1 MASLSAL
8 TTLVDLAARDAEDAA
23 KKLGACVRQREEA
36 SQKLDLLTQYRDD
49 YAKRCQADMASGIG
63 AAQFNNFQV
72 FMGKLD
78 QAISGQRQ
86 VVDDFARRADQA
98 RARWMA
104 CEQKK
109 LSYSTLGERAAQQLL
124 QRENKRDQKANDEF
138 ASRATLPK
146 LPTP

>member
-8 TTLVDLAARDAEDAA
+8 TTLVELATRDADDAA

-36 SQKLDLLTQYRDD
+36 RQKLDLLIQYRDD
-49 YAKRCQADMASGIG
+49 YALRCQADMASGIG

-78 QAISGQRQ
+78 QAIVGQRQ
-86 VVDDFARRADQA
+86 VVDDISRRADQA
-98 RARWMA
+98 RAVWMA

-124 QRENKRDQKANDEF
+124 QIENKRDQKANDEF
-138 ASRATLPK
+138 ASRAALPK